1 MTYSMLA
8 LINEARVYV
17 SILSSACLY
26 SAVYVHHMQWNIR
39 LCSMDIGL
47 NSMVAVAIRYTC
59 VLCTFTAG
67 H

>member
-8 LINEARVYV
+8 LINEARVHV

-26 SAVYVHHMQWNIR
+26 SVHVHHTQWNIR

-47 NSMVAVAIRYTC
+47 NSMVAVAIWYTC